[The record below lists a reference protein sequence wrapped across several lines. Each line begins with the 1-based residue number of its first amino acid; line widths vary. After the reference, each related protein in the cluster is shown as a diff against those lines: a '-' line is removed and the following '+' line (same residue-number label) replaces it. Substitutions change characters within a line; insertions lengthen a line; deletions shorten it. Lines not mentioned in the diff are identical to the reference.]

1 MNPLPARGHVR
12 ARLRIRLS
20 GVLALRRH
28 ALAFC
33 AHRNAPAAII
43 GPPQPQP
50 QRRTR
55 AFAAFTR
62 RALELRAADRRTTP
76 RALP

>member
-1 MNPLPARGHVR
+1 MNPLPARRHVR
-12 ARLRIRLS
+12 ARLRIGLS
-20 GVLALRRH
+20 GALALRRH

-43 GPPQPQP
+43 GPPQPQL
-50 QRRTR
+50 RTR